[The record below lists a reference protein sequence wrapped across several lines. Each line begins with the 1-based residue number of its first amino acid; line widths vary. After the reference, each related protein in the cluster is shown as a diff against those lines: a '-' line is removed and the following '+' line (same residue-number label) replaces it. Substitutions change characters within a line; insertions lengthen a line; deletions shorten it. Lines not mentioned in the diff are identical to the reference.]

1 MLVAGLVAYGCGGT
15 DSHDSHPTDGGSEAG
30 GHGSLGGEDNGAASG
45 TAGSA
50 VAGTSPVDGG
60 AGGVGG
66 ASTLGGS
73 GGSATAGEA
82 GATGVA
88 GTAGE
93 GGSSGEGGASG
104 SGGAGGDGSVP
115 PFAGGCSAVSL
126 LLNCGFETP
135 VATAGNF
142 VLKALGETL
151 DGWTVVG
158 ASGNVATLST
168 GFVSE
173 GFFWPAQEQ
182 NQTLDLT
189 GVTNTATGVS
199 QTVTTTLG
207 SEYQLSFWLGNVVH
221 SGTYGT
227 TSTVVVQVDGQ
238 EILRVTNADGA
249 GTTSLAWKQ
258 YALAF
263 TAAATS
269 TTIVFLN
276 GDGAAD
282 HSNALDNVVLRK
294 L

>member
-1 MLVAGLVAYGCGGT
+1 MLVAGLVAYGCGAT
-15 DSHDSHPTDGGSEAG
+15 DSHDSHSTDGGSEAG

-82 GATGVA
+82 GAAGVA

-93 GGSSGEGGASG
+93 GGSSGEGGA
-104 SGGAGGDGSVP
+104 GGAGGDSSVP

-135 VATAGNF
+135 VAVAGNF

-168 GFVSE
+168 SFVSE
-173 GFFWPAQEQ
+173 GFSWPAQEQ

-221 SGTYGT
+221 GGTYGT

-249 GTTSLAWKQ
+249 ATTSLAWKQ
-258 YALAF
+258 YALTF
-263 TAAATS
+263 TAASTS